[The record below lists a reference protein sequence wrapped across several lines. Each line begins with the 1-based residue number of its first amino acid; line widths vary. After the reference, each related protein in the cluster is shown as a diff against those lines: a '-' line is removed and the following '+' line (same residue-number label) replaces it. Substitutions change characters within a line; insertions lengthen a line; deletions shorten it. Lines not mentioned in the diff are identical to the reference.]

1 MKVNNLKD
9 LTKLLK
15 LCQTHGVTSIEIDG
29 MKLTVLPKAK
39 AVYQRSTIDANT
51 PIEAHIPVPG
61 YNGLPIT
68 EEVQNEPIKMEELT
82 EAQLMFYSSSSTEE
96 VVEQWR

>member
-15 LCQTHGVTSIEIDG
+15 LCQTHGVTSIEVDG

-39 AVYQRSTIDANT
+39 AARHTTTIDANT

-61 YNGLPIT
+61 YNGLPLT
-68 EEVQNEPIKMEELT
+68 EEVQNEAVKSQELT
-82 EAQLMFYSSSSTEE
+82 DEQLMFFSSTSTEE
-96 VVEQWR
+96 VVEQ